1 MVTESIDRVG
11 SSGYLKRNFAEIP
24 GMGRVKSRIRHDYKP
39 GWRRPGSRQ
48 DRLHRFA
55 VPGATAF
62 GVGLVLYAI
71 FGLNP
76 EPSDTPEPAADA
88 PSAETAA
95 GETGLQ
101 RKALVLPPAPGAGSD
116 AQAPQAAPTPTAGPA
131 EPAKDGGAAARKAPA
146 PEPATETATVA
157 ASAAESAAVEQPPS
171 VVVADAPLGE
181 AITLTVRK
189 GDSLDSMFRR
199 NKLSVADLARMMKIK
214 EAKNSLRKIRPGD
227 EIEVVRDGEHV
238 LALTRRLD
246 ETVSLQVL
254 ADGEGYR
261 TEFLTHPVERRQ
273 QAAHGQIESS
283 LFLAGAAE
291 GLSDT
296 LIMNFAGIFAWDVD
310 FALEVRQNDSFSLV
324 YEEVWQDGRKIRDGD
339 ILAAEFVNQGEIF
352 RAVRFENPEGKADY
366 YTPEGR
372 SVRKAFLRA
381 PLDFRRVS
389 SNFNPNRLH
398 PILKTKRPHRGVD
411 YAASRGTP
419 VKAAGDGRIIH
430 RGRKGGYGNTVI
442 IQHGGNVTTLYA
454 HLSKFRKGQ
463 KNGSRVKQG
472 QVIGYVGATGLAT
485 APHLHYEYR
494 LNGVHRNPRTVPLP
508 AADPVP
514 AAYREQF
521 AEATRP
527 LLETLDTISPTR
539 LAAGPETLAANDR
552 QPAMESP

>member
-1 MVTESIDRVG
+1 MVTGSIDRVG
-11 SSGYLKRNFAEIP
+11 ASRYLKPNFAEIP

-39 GWRRPGSRQ
+39 GWRRPGSRR

-55 VPGATAF
+55 VPAATAF

-71 FGLNP
+71 FGLSP
-76 EPSDTPEPAADA
+76 EPSESPEPAADA
-88 PSAETAA
+88 AETATDEA
-95 GETGLQ
+95 GMQ
-101 RKALVLPPAPGAGSD
+101 RKALALPPAPGTGTAT
-116 AQAPQAAPTPTAGPA
+116 QAAT
-131 EPAKDGGAAARKAPA
+131 RS
-146 PEPATETATVA
+146 PEPAASQPRDAAPEQVADAADDEAAAAATAPA
-157 ASAAESAAVEQPPS
+157 AGTTAAAAPAVEEQGSS
-171 VVVADAPLGE
+171 VTVADAPLGE
-181 AITLTVRK
+181 AITLTVRQ

-199 NKLSVADLARMMKIK
+199 NDLSVTDLARMMKIK

-227 EIEVVRDGEHV
+227 EIEVVREGEHV
-238 LALTRRLD
+238 LTLTRRLD
-246 ETVSLQVL
+246 ETVSLKVL

-273 QAAHGQIESS
+273 KAAQGQIASS

-310 FALEVRQNDSFSLV
+310 FALEVRKNDSFSLV
-324 YEEVWQDGRKIRDGD
+324 YEEVWQDGKKLRDGD

-352 RAVRFENPEGKADY
+352 RAVRFEDPQGKADY

-411 YAASRGTP
+411 YAANRGTP

-454 HLSKFRKGQ
+454 HLSGFRKGQ

-521 AEATRP
+521 AEATGP
-527 LLETLDTISPTR
+527 LLETLDAISPTR

-552 QPAMESP
+552 HPAVESP